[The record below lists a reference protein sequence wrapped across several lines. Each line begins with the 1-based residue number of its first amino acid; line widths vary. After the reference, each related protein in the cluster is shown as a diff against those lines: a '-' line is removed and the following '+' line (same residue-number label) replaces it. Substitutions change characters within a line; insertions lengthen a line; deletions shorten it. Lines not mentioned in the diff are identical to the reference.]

1 MKKVFYIL
9 LASLFILSLQNISF
23 AKKNTA
29 QNLSSKNIMAKVKN
43 VQAKQ
48 QKPLPKGFEEAE
60 EIYFRQRIDLSG
72 LVETQNPKKL
82 NFFKLKLESA
92 KTYSMIDLAT
102 MQESA
107 SKKTFFTWQDLNG
120 QYGYKFSFEIVK
132 DKEQYLFITIEPF
145 AKEGKDIAYAYAAFY
160 LNQKVITFEAMAYED
175 SPYKG
180 FIKKIL
186 EIK

>member
-1 MKKVFYIL
+1 MKCNIAGHLVAEVIHDCFRPDIDIYVFR
-9 LASLFILSLQNISF
+9 AD
-23 AKKNTA
+23 T
-29 QNLSSKNIMAKVKN
+29 
-43 VQAKQ
+43 
-48 QKPLPKGFEEAE
+48 PGPEAE